1 MYNIQS
7 YKIFIH
13 FLFLSLFIVK
23 IVNVFQ
29 EKIDILIYLLWVFP
43 LTVFYFFIIKLNVK
57 AYQWFCFVLIIYF
70 LSASLRVF
78 GTDALVLDILE
89 ILLICSLFINIMF
102 GPRIINNTS

>member
-1 MYNIQS
+1 MNNIRS

-13 FLFLSLFIVK
+13 CLFLSLFIVK

-29 EKIDILIYLLWVFP
+29 DKIDILIYLLWVFP

-78 GTDALVLDILE
+78 GTDALAIDILE

>member
-1 MYNIQS
+1 MNNIRS

-29 EKIDILIYLLWVFP
+29 DKIDILIYLLWVFP

-78 GTDALVLDILE
+78 GTDALAIDILE

-102 GPRIINNTS
+102 GPRIINNSS

>member
-1 MYNIQS
+1 MNNIRS

-13 FLFLSLFIVK
+13 CLFLSLFIVK

-29 EKIDILIYLLWVFP
+29 DKIDILIYLLWVFP

-78 GTDALVLDILE
+78 GTDALAIDILE

-102 GPRIINNTS
+102 GPRIINNMS